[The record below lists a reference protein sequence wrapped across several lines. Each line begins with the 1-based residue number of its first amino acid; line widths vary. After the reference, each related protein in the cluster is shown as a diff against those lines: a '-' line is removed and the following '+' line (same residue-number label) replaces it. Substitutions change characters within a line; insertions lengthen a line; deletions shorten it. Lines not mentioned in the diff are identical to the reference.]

1 MKLQCISVEQ
11 CSSKI
16 HQKTEEKLNRV
27 QEKVEIRLIPSQGKN
42 LGHKNKINPYCTE
55 QTNSLLESTRMCTR
69 SYL

>member
-27 QEKVEIRLIPSQGKN
+27 QEKVEIRVIPSQGKKSGTQEQN
-42 LGHKNKINPYCTE
+42 QSILHGTNK
-55 QTNSLLESTRMCTR
+55 
-69 SYL
+69 